1 MFQHHVPAS
10 YSSITFQHHVPTSC
24 STVTFQHH
32 IPPSSS
38 NITFQHHIRAS
49 RSTITTLFV
58 TFGEG
63 KVTAVPRRTLP
74 PSQSSCCACV
84 QVVLLRSQSH
94 SVAECQFGP
103 QSASD
108 LLHLPGL
115 HRAAALLL
123 RPQVSVLPRQLVPQR
138 VCAGAVTGFIFHR
151 HTLRSFWI
159 FLHSFLLF
167 CCSKY
172 VNVPSLRS
180 RKVVFFLLHSC
191 LLLIWNA
198 DISRYRPTVSRAS
211 LCVYCVSQRQAHS
224 AGLFFFRCTLCSN
237 KENFQEEMLRM
248 GIFIPER

>member
-1 MFQHHVPAS
+1 MFHHHVP
-10 YSSITFQHHVPTSC
+10 SSCFNIIFEHHVP
-24 STVTFQHH
+24 
-32 IPPSSS
+32 PSRS
-38 NITFQHHIRAS
+38 NIFHHHVPPS

-58 TFGEG
+58 MFGEG

-103 QSASD
+103 QSTSD

-138 VCAGAVTGFIFHR
+138 VCAGAVAADLFFTD
-151 HTLRSFWI
+151 TLRSFWI

-180 RKVVFFLLHSC
+180 RKIFISSSFFFLHSF
-191 LLLIWNA
+191 LLLI
-198 DISRYRPTVSRAS
+198 
-211 LCVYCVSQRQAHS
+211 
-224 AGLFFFRCTLCSN
+224 
-237 KENFQEEMLRM
+237 
-248 GIFIPER
+248 